1 MPSIPGIDKSRLD
14 VLIYAHDGRGFG
26 HVSRGVTIGM
36 ALRRRFPQ
44 LKVLFVSG
52 FKQTAT
58 LVGPCPLEWMKLPS
72 YETQIVDG
80 KSKGRL
86 GNTNIKNCYL
96 GPARASIIASIITN
110 FKPRCV
116 LVDHDPPGKRDELLP
131 SLKIRKET
139 DTVWILGIRAVVGE
153 VAEIWSEVSKNA
165 FVEHYHALLWYGDEK
180 VLGNR
185 IPRAIG
191 RYFTTKPIVTGYVS
205 RFLEMKHWI
214 PYDHSVKYA
223 GTIAVPW
230 LSETSLTFMQNLYKA
245 LSELGEGYGRW
256 RIFTDLKKIEA
267 AAANLKFRFEKL
279 PHCSIENVSDRY
291 LVALANSRAA
301 LIYGGYNSLTDI
313 MAAKVPSVVI
323 VRGMNDREQDEHVRK
338 ISQVNP
344 DSIYV
349 LKESAAGWKT
359 IAGGLEKQLNV
370 AGEASESEIML
381 NGAEV
386 SAGKIVESLELSDE
400 HPA

>member
-1 MPSIPGIDKSRLD
+1 MPSTPGIDKSRLD
-14 VLIYAHDGRGFG
+14 VLIYSHDGRGFG

-36 ALRRRFPQ
+36 ALRRLFPK
-44 LKVLFVSG
+44 LKVLFISG

-72 YETQIVDG
+72 YETQIIEG

-96 GPARASIIASIITN
+96 GPARANIIESIITN

-131 SLKIRKET
+131 SLRITKET
-139 DTVWILGIRAVVGE
+139 DTIWILGIRAVVGE
-153 VAEIWSEVSKNA
+153 VAAIWSELSKNA
-165 FVEHYHALLWYGDEK
+165 FAEHYHPLLWYGDEK
-180 VLGNR
+180 VLGNK
-185 IPRAIG
+185 IPHAIG
-191 RYFTTKPIVTGYVS
+191 QYFATNPIITGYVS
-205 RFLEMKHWI
+205 RFLEMRHWTS
-214 PYDHSVKYA
+214 YDNSGKYT

-230 LSETSLTFMQNLYKA
+230 LSETSLTFLENLYKA

-256 RIFTDLKKIEA
+256 KIFTDLKKIEA
-267 AAANLKFRFEKL
+267 EATNIKL
-279 PHCSIENVSDRY
+279 QFDDIPYCTVENVSDRY
-291 LVALANSRAA
+291 LASLANSRVAI
-301 LIYGGYNSLTDI
+301 IYGGYNSMTDI

-323 VRGMNDREQDEHVRK
+323 VRGMNDREQEEHARK
-338 ISQVNP
+338 ISQLKPNL
-344 DSIYV
+344 IYV
-349 LKESAAGWKT
+349 LKESEANWKT
-359 IAGGLEKQLNV
+359 LAEGLDKQLNIDV
-370 AGEASESEIML
+370 EVEGEIML

-386 SAGKIVESLELSDE
+386 SAKKIVETLELSGY

>member
-1 MPSIPGIDKSRLD
+1 MPSTPRIDKSRLD
-14 VLIYAHDGRGFG
+14 VLIYSHDGRGFG

-36 ALRRRFPQ
+36 ALRRRFPG
-44 LKVLFVSG
+44 LKVLFISG

-72 YETQIVDG
+72 YETQIIAG

-96 GPARASIIASIITN
+96 GPARANIIASIITN
-110 FKPRCV
+110 LKPRCV
-116 LVDHDPPGKRDELLP
+116 LVDHDPAGKRDELRP
-131 SLKIRKET
+131 SLKITKET
-139 DTVWILGIRAVVGE
+139 DSIWILGIRAVVGE
-153 VAEIWSEVSKNA
+153 VAEIWSELSKNA
-165 FVEHYHALLWYGDEK
+165 FEEHYHSLLWYGDEK

-191 RYFTTKPIVTGYVS
+191 QYFTTNPIATGYVS
-205 RFLEMKHWI
+205 RFLEMQHWI
-214 PYDHSVKYA
+214 PYDNSVKYA

-230 LSETSLTFMQNLYKA
+230 LSETSLAFLENLYKA

-267 AAANLKFRFEKL
+267 KAANLKLHFDDI
-279 PHCSIENVSDRY
+279 PHCSVETVSDRY
-291 LVALANSRAA
+291 LVSLANSRVA

-338 ISQVNP
+338 ISQLQP
-344 DSIYV
+344 DLICV
-349 LKESAAGWKT
+349 LKESEADWKT
-359 IAGGLEKQLNV
+359 LAEGLEKQLNV
-370 AGEASESEIML
+370 DMVVESEIML

-386 SAGKIVESLELSDE
+386 SAEKIVESFE
-400 HPA
+400 PQ